1 MNQEWKKTV
10 HPKQEVICRDNDN
23 TSESNSDIMNSMDIP
38 TSPLVTQQTPHPQP
52 NPPLTQTST
61 SYHSVSESSSDE
73 INEEKQRFEE
83 RRYHYD
89 IDRKTFDFRELRPTD
104 MPSNKHIY
112 LPQNEKNRPHNDE
125 EIELAYLSLELKK
138 ATDEFIATHKVEPN
152 LKPNELKGLKKLSK
166 RTDVVIF
173 QTDKSSRFSIDD
185 KDNYIRANE
194 KHIKNDE
201 IIDDRTYGQML
212 KEINAHSIM
221 WTNFLKAGEH
231 AGEHGQQRTK
241 ENMLSSD
248 RTDPPPLYGL
258 RKDHKKYNDNKIGPP
273 TRPVCGA
280 SAAHNGKLS
289 HLISMI
295 LKEVKRADE
304 DSCEST
310 DDNMAA
316 IQIVNEEHC
325 VESGNKLLV

>member
-1 MNQEWKKTV
+1 MKK
-10 HPKQEVICRDNDN
+10 K
-23 TSESNSDIMNSMDIP
+23 
-38 TSPLVTQQTPHPQP
+38 
-52 NPPLTQTST
+52 
-61 SYHSVSESSSDE
+61 
-73 INEEKQRFEE
+73 RFEE

-201 IIDDRTYGQML
+201 IIDDRT
-212 KEINAHSIM
+212 
-221 WTNFLKAGEH
+221 
-231 AGEHGQQRTK
+231 
-241 ENMLSSD
+241 
-248 RTDPPPLYGL
+248 
-258 RKDHKKYNDNKIGPP
+258 
-273 TRPVCGA
+273 
-280 SAAHNGKLS
+280 
-289 HLISMI
+289 
-295 LKEVKRADE
+295 
-304 DSCEST
+304 
-310 DDNMAA
+310 
-316 IQIVNEEHC
+316 
-325 VESGNKLLV
+325 